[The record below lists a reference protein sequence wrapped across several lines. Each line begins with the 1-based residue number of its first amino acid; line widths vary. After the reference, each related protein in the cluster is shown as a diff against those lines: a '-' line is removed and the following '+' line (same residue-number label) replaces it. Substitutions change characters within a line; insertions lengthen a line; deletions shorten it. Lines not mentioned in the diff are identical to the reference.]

1 MGKVT
6 GFKEFQRKDESYTAV
21 KERVENYKEFT
32 IALSETEK
40 TEQGSRC
47 MDCGIPFCHSGCPLG
62 NLIPDFNHMVH
73 SGEWQKASWIL
84 HSTNNFPEFTGSVCP
99 APCEGSCTLGI
110 NDDPVTIKNIE
121 LAVVEKGFENGWIK
135 PRKKALKY

>member
-62 NLIPDFNHMVH
+62 
-73 SGEWQKASWIL
+73 
-84 HSTNNFPEFTGSVCP
+84 
-99 APCEGSCTLGI
+99 
-110 NDDPVTIKNIE
+110 
-121 LAVVEKGFENGWIK
+121 
-135 PRKKALKY
+135 